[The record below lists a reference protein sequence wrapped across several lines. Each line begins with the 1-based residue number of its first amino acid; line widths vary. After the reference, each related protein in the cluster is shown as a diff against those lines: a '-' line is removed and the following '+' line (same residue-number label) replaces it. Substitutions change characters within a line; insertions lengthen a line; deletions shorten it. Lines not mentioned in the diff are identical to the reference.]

1 MNQSP
6 EQQIKELGETLG
18 VNLTLDEKQ
27 QVLLLLD
34 NEHPVSFRLHNNR
47 WCFYAMLC
55 YIDKESDMTGA
66 YEKYLSMNM
75 TEQEVGTGSIC
86 LEKQS
91 GILLYV
97 GSAVNHGCAQSLYQ
111 RLDTFVQRAD
121 EIRYRLSTDE
131 TPDYDSFPKGSILV

>member
-1 MNQSP
+1 
-6 EQQIKELGETLG
+6 
-18 VNLTLDEKQ
+18 
-27 QVLLLLD
+27 
-34 NEHPVSFRLHNNR
+34 
-47 WCFYAMLC
+47 
-55 YIDKESDMTGA
+55 
-66 YEKYLSMNM
+66 MNM

-131 TPDYDSFPKGSILV
+131 MPDYDSFPKGSILV